1 MTDPGLCRTCQHVK
15 RIETKRGS
23 VFYQCLLS
31 HTVASWPKYPPLP
44 VLQCRGY
51 QASEAPEPRRSEPEA
66 SVGDVNADTARP

>member
-1 MTDPGLCRTCQHVK
+1 MTDPGLCRTCQHAK

-31 HTVASWPKYPPLP
+31 HTVAAWPKYPSLP

-51 QASEAPEPRRSEPEA
+51 RESEAPEPRWP
-66 SVGDVNADTARP
+66 RPQPS